1 MVLKIFEIT
10 DNGAISACLHLGTH
24 HMFNT
29 FWQLYTHIKKK
40 KIQGK
45 KRERERDIIRNS
57 PH

>member
-1 MVLKIFEIT
+1 MVLKIFKIT

-29 FWQLYTHIKKK
+29 FWQLYTHIKKNK
-40 KIQGK
+40 GK
-45 KRERERDIIRNS
+45 KREREIIRNS